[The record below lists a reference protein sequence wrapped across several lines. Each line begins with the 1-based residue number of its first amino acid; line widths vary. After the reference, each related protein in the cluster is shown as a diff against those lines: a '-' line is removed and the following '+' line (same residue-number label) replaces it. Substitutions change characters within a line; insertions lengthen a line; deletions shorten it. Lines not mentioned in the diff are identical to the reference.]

1 MTAELLV
8 DVIAHYLQRLA
19 GTEVGQQ
26 ALQRVAVQ
34 QLLVKQLGEAGA
46 DGRLAPWIRIPSL
59 GLLSMASPKWAS
71 RSRTSAMS
79 PAVPPGS
86 DTRCPPARRA

>member
-1 MTAELLV
+1 MAGRLAQQGDGAVDGELLQALIGQAQLMTAELLV
-8 DVIAHYLQRLA
+8 DVIAHYLQCLA

-46 DGRLAPWIRIPSL
+46 DGRLAPLDPHPL
-59 GLLSMASPKWAS
+59 PGF
-71 RSRTSAMS
+71 
-79 PAVPPGS
+79 AVDG
-86 DTRCPPARRA
+86 